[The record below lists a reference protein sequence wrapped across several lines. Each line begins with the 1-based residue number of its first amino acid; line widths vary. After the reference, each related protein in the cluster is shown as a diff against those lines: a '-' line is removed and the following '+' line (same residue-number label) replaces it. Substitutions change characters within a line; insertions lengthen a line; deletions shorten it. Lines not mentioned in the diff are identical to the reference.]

1 MTSFPS
7 ISCWSQ
13 ANRITAAAA
22 VAFMA
27 AFATTD
33 AASPTFWRVSTQQE
47 FLRGDVQN
55 LSIDADGQLLLGPA
69 IETVYETNSPFLW
82 TVVATEADLL
92 IGSGRNG
99 RVVRVAPNGSAMTV
113 FEADQLDVHAVAP
126 APDGGVYVG
135 TSPDGVVLRV
145 QPDGEPTTIFDPEE
159 KYIWALALD
168 RLGTLFVAT
177 GNTGRIYRVER
188 DGTWSLFYDT
198 KATHVLALAFDA
210 ENNLLAGTGGP
221 GWVFRIS
228 PEGQAFVLIDTQ
240 YEEVRAVRPAQDGAI
255 YAVAVNQV
263 TRGGSSAHMSPT
275 SVPVPT
281 PTVSVT
287 TEVQAVAIADAA
299 GSARVQSVTNGGD
312 TQAAGG
318 GAVFRIEPD
327 GIWNVV
333 WRSNED
339 APYDVALDIDGGFL
353 IGTGNDGKIFQV
365 TGEPPRVVLLTR
377 AMAQQV
383 TRFTTGAD
391 ANRYYIT
398 SNPGKLYR
406 LANAQSAEG
415 TYLSEVR
422 DAETVATWG
431 TLRWRARTP
440 GDSVVRFFTRSGN
453 TEVPNKTWSPWSDG
467 YANSDGS
474 QITSPKARYLQ
485 WKAVLAGVQDR
496 PALLSV
502 TTSYLPHNLRPEIT
516 NLTVYPPGIVFQ
528 QPFISGEP
536 PIAGLEKTVNTLT
549 TGSDTNSNEN
559 AQRATLGRQAY
570 RKGLQTFVWAANDPN
585 GDELLF
591 DVHYR
596 MESESVWHTL
606 RPSVNE
612 SIFTWDTSS
621 TPDGTYLVRIGASD
635 ALFNSPDTAL
645 TGTLESVPF
654 DIDNSPPLIEVEVV
668 QSQGEQSFVTFVVRD
683 GYSPVRHVEYSLDTE
698 RWQVLYPV
706 DGIPD
711 SRMERFEVVLKAET
725 VERLVIRAT
734 DAMNNVATAAV
745 R

>member
-1 MTSFPS
+1 MTSF
-7 ISCWSQ
+7 WNQ
-13 ANRITAAAA
+13 RNRITAVAA

-27 AFATTD
+27 TFATTD
-33 AASPTFWRVSTQQE
+33 AASPTFWRVSTQEE
-47 FLRGDVQN
+47 FLRGDVKN
-55 LSIDADGQLLLGPA
+55 LSIDSDGQLLLGPST
-69 IETVYETNSPFLW
+69 ETVYETTSPFLW
-82 TVVATEADLL
+82 TVVATEAGLL

-99 RVVRVAPNGSAMTV
+99 QVLRVAPNGSAITV
-113 FEADQLDVHAVAP
+113 FEADQLNVHAVAP
-126 APDGGVYVG
+126 APDGSVYIG

-145 QPDGEPTTIFDPEE
+145 QPDGESTTIFDPEE
-159 KYIWALALD
+159 KYIWALAFD
-168 RLGTLFVAT
+168 RMGTLFVAT
-177 GNTGRIYRVER
+177 GNTGRIYRVEP

-228 PEGQAFVLIDTQ
+228 PEGQAFVLVDTE
-240 YEEVRAVRPAQDGAI
+240 YEEVRAVRPGQDGVI
-255 YAVAVNQV
+255 YAVAMSQV
-263 TRGGSSAHMSPT
+263 SRRGSSAPMSPM
-275 SVPVPT
+275 SAQVSA

-287 TEVQAVAIADAA
+287 TEVQAIAIADVN
-299 GSARVQSVTNGGD
+299 GRARVQSVTNGGE
-312 TQAAGG
+312 TKAAGR

-339 APYDVALDIDGGFL
+339 APYDIALGQDGGFL
-353 IGTGNDGKIFQV
+353 VGTGNDGKVFQV
-365 TGEPPRVVLLTR
+365 AGVPPRVVLLAR
-377 AMAQQV
+377 ATAQQV
-383 TRFTTGAD
+383 TRFSTGAD
-391 ANRYYIT
+391 GHQYYIT
-398 SNPGKLYR
+398 SNPGRLYR
-406 LANAQSAEG
+406 FANAQSAEG

-440 GDSVVRFFTRSGN
+440 GDSVVSFFTRSGN
-453 TEVPNKTWSPWSDG
+453 TEVPNSTWSPWSDG

-485 WKAVLAGVQDR
+485 WKAVLSGVQDR
-496 PALLSV
+496 PALQSV
-502 TTSYLPHNLRPEIT
+502 TTSYLPHNLRPEFAS
-516 NLTVYPPGIVFQ
+516 LTVYPPGIVFQ
-528 QPFISGEP
+528 QPFTSGEP
-536 PIAGLEKTVNTLT
+536 PIAGFKKAVNPLA
-549 TGSDTNSNEN
+549 TGNGTNSNGD
-559 AQRATLGRQAY
+559 AQPATLGRQAY
-570 RKGLQTFVWAANDPN
+570 RKGLQTFVWAASDPN

-596 MESESVWHTL
+596 MENESVWHTL
-606 RPSVNE
+606 RPGVND
-612 SIFTWDTSS
+612 SIFTWDTTS
-621 TPDGTYLVRIGASD
+621 TPDGSYLVRIGASD
-635 ALFNSPDTAL
+635 ELFNAPDTAL

-654 DIDNSPPLIEVEVV
+654 DIDNSAPVIEVDVV
-668 QSQGEQSFVTFVVRD
+668 KPQGEQSFVTFVVRD
-683 GYSPVRHVEYSLDTE
+683 AYSPVRYVEYSVDTE

-706 DGIPD
+706 DGIAD

-734 DAMNNVATAAV
+734 DAMNNVSTAAA